1 MVPRSIDLKIKLA
14 TILPEL
20 DERQRRLLVAMEA
33 VELGYGGVSAV
44 SEITGMSRNTILR
57 GIDDLDVVQKSKN
70 KGDVTGRIRKRGGGR
85 KRVTEVFPELESV
98 IENLL
103 EPSVRGDPESP
114 LRWTCKSVRNIS
126 DLLKGEGYEV
136 SRQTIAAILHDL
148 EFSLQGNRK
157 TKEGKDHPDRDRQ
170 FRYINRSV
178 KKNLK
183 NDHPVIS
190 VDTKKK
196 ELVGDYK
203 NQGKEWASKGSPI
216 DVNGHDF
223 PDPKVPKAIPYGV
236 YDIGEDKDWIS
247 VGITA
252 DTAEFAVNTIRKWWH
267 KLGNKRYPHAKTIL
281 ICADCGGSNSYRST
295 LWKRELQRFSN
306 EIKLSISVNH
316 FPPGTSKWN
325 KIEHRLFSFV
335 SINWRGK
342 PLVNF
347 QTIVQLI
354 AATKTKSGLT
364 VKVCMDKKKYKKGLK
379 VSKEELDKLNIKRA
393 KFHGEWNYT
402 INPQM

>member
-1 MVPRSIDLKIKLA
+1 MVLRSKNLKIKLS

-33 VELGYGGVSAV
+33 IELGYGGVSAV

-70 KGDVTGRIRKRGGGR
+70 MGGITGRIRKKGGGR
-85 KRVTEVFPELESV
+85 KRITDTFPELKSL
-98 IENLL
+98 IEHLI

-126 DLLKGEGYEV
+126 DLLKNEGYEV

-183 NDHPVIS
+183 NDLPVIS

-203 NQGKEWASKGSPI
+203 NQGREWASKGSPI

-236 YDIGEDKDWIS
+236 YDIGEDKGWIS

-252 DTAEFAVNTIRKWWH
+252 DTAEFAVNTIRKWWN
-267 KLGNKRYPHAKTIL
+267 KLGNKRYPNAKTML
-281 ICADCGGSNSYRST
+281 ICADCGGSNGYRST
-295 LWKRELQRFSN
+295 LWKRELQRFAN
-306 EIKLSISVNH
+306 ETNLSVSVSH

-347 QTIVQLI
+347 QTIIQLI

-379 VSKEELDKLNIKRA
+379 VSKEELDKLNIKKA

>member
-85 KRVTEVFPELESV
+85 KRVAEVFPELESV

-103 EPSVRGDPESP
+103 EPSVRDDPESP

-236 YDIGEDKDWIS
+236 YDIGEDKGWIS

>member
-170 FRYINRSV
+170 FRYINRASSA
-178 KKNLK
+178 
-183 NDHPVIS
+183 IGF
-190 VDTKKK
+190 KKK
-196 ELVGDYK
+196 RFKPTICD
-203 NQGKEWASKGSPI
+203 SFGSLKPFAFLHFLYPI
-216 DVNGHDF
+216 
-223 PDPKVPKAIPYGV
+223 
-236 YDIGEDKDWIS
+236 
-247 VGITA
+247 
-252 DTAEFAVNTIRKWWH
+252 
-267 KLGNKRYPHAKTIL
+267 
-281 ICADCGGSNSYRST
+281 
-295 LWKRELQRFSN
+295 FS
-306 EIKLSISVNH
+306 S
-316 FPPGTSKWN
+316 
-325 KIEHRLFSFV
+325 
-335 SINWRGK
+335 
-342 PLVNF
+342 
-347 QTIVQLI
+347 
-354 AATKTKSGLT
+354 
-364 VKVCMDKKKYKKGLK
+364 
-379 VSKEELDKLNIKRA
+379 
-393 KFHGEWNYT
+393 
-402 INPQM
+402 